1 MSTSP
6 VSPEDIR
13 AAAEVHHELG
23 PEYSDAV
30 VASFLEKVDRELAA
44 RVEARLAEAARTA
57 PRRQH
62 SRRPMLRG
70 AVIGA
75 CAGALATT
83 VAFALPALHA
93 GSAGTDHSVPSKVFV
108 PFKDAKGPQP
118 AILMPAYRVKPAAP
132 PKPPA

>member
-44 RVEARLAEAARTA
+44 RVEARLAASAAAVPAGRE
-57 PRRQH
+57 
-62 SRRPMLRG
+62 SRRALVKG
-70 AVIGA
+70 VVIGA

-83 VAFALPALHA
+83 VAFGLPALHE
-93 GSAGTDHSVPSKVFV
+93 HSPGAQRVTRVPPQIVV
-108 PFKDAKGPQP
+108 PFRALPQN
-118 AILMPAYRVKPAAP
+118 AILTPFITFRPAHIIKRPA
-132 PKPPA
+132 

>member
-1 MSTSP
+1 LGG
-6 VSPEDIR
+6 VR
-13 AAAEVHHELG
+13 AARIRGAAGAHHELG

-44 RVEARLAEAARTA
+44 RVEARLAEAARAA

-70 AVIGA
+70 VVIGA

-83 VAFALPALHA
+83 VAFALPAVHA

-108 PFKDAKGPQP
+108 PFKDAKGPPQP